1 MKPKNLVKTGF
12 IVFLACILIHYI
24 LEFLLKH
31 PIAFILVIFIGINTF
46 KQKNQ

>member
-12 IVFLACILIHYI
+12 IVFLACTLIHYT

-31 PIAFILVIFIGINTF
+31 PNN
-46 KQKNQ
+46 NQLFLQDLLLKFLSKRN